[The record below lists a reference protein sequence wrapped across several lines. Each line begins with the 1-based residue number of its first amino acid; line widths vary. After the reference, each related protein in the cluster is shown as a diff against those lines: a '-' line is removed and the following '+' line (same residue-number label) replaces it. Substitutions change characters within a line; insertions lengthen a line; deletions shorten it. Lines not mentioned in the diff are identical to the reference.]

1 MLRSEA
7 IEKYWAPIIEA
18 MRTAYADTVGGNTQ
32 EKIYIWED
40 GEIETLYGVYGD
52 NSFLRPKQWEDR
64 ELFYI
69 TTVSTA
75 DPADFIDVY
84 TEHMTDEEYNAVY
97 EEAAHFLVDG
107 YDPEEDLQNILEDA
121 IRAEKIEAEE
131 AEELRFYQ

>member
-7 IEKYWAPIIEA
+7 IEKYWASIIEA

-69 TTVSTA
+69 ATVSA
-75 DPADFIDVY
+75 SDPADFI
-84 TEHMTDEEYNAVY
+84 TENTAEMSEEEYTKAWD
-97 EEAAHFLVDG
+97 EAAEMLIST
-107 YDPEEDLQNILEDA
+107 YDPEEELQNIFDDA
-121 IRAEKIEAEE
+121 IRAEKAEAEE
-131 AEELRFYQ
+131 ESYL

>member
-1 MLRSEA
+1 MLTSEA
-7 IEKYWAPIIEA
+7 IEKYWASIIEA

-69 TTVSTA
+69 ATVSA
-75 DPADFIDVY
+75 SDPADFI
-84 TEHMTDEEYNAVY
+84 TENTAEMSEEEYTKAWD
-97 EEAAHFLVDG
+97 EAAEMLIST
-107 YDPEEDLQNILEDA
+107 YDPEGTLDGIYDDA

>member
-7 IEKYWAPIIEA
+7 IEKYWDSIIET
-18 MRTAYADTVGGNTQ
+18 MKKAYSDTIGGNTQ
-32 EKIYIWED
+32 EKIYVWED

-52 NSFLRPKQWEDR
+52 TSFLRPKQWEDR

-69 TTVSTA
+69 ATVSTA

-84 TEHMTDEEYNAVY
+84 TEQMTEEEYNAVY
-97 EEAAHFLVDG
+97 DEAAQFLVDG
-107 YDPEEDLQNILEDA
+107 YDPEEELQCIFDDA
-121 IRAEKIEAEE
+121 IREEKAEAEE

>member
-7 IEKYWAPIIEA
+7 IEKYWDSIIEA
-18 MRTAYADTVGGNTQ
+18 MRKSYADTIGGNTQ

-69 TTVSTA
+69 ATVSA
-75 DPADFIDVY
+75 SDPADFI
-84 TEHMTDEEYNAVY
+84 TENTAEMTEEEYNAVY
-97 EEAAHFLVDG
+97 DEAAEMLIDT
-107 YDPEEDLQNILEDA
+107 YDPEETLDEIFDDA

-131 AEELRFYQ
+131 AEELKFYQ

>member
-7 IEKYWAPIIEA
+7 IEKYWASIIEA

-75 DPADFIDVY
+75 DPTDFI
-84 TEHMTDEEYNAVY
+84 TENTAEMSEEEYTKAWD
-97 EEAAHFLVDG
+97 EAAEMLIST
-107 YDPEEDLQNILEDA
+107 YDPEEELQNIFDDA
-121 IRAEKIEAEE
+121 IRAEKAEAEE
-131 AEELRFYQ
+131 ESYL